1 MAYLTETA
9 VRSRASRAMG
19 SLRKSM
25 RDVSTETAVANATF
39 DVFLSH
45 SSNEPDDIMLGVLK
59 FLEDLRLSV
68 YVDNYSDPQTL
79 KISRWKPRRS

>member
-1 MAYLTETA
+1 
-9 VRSRASRAMG
+9 
-19 SLRKSM
+19 M